1 MRSRPRLGFS
11 LVELLVVIAI
21 LAVLIGLLLPAI
33 QRVREAANRTTCQN
47 NMKQLA
53 LGAHNYHL
61 TVESYPPGVAYPGPS
76 NRNTCLYV
84 ELLPF
89 LEATPVY
96 TQWSYSN
103 PAANFGGTGTPA
115 AAAFKYFLCPTAGLT
130 ENPVTLGSTKL
141 GATTYGANG
150 GTITFPSSRATNDGI
165 FGYSTPTNRNQTR
178 ILDITDGASNTILFG
193 ERLLGDAALDS
204 YQIAPF
210 DTPPSPPL
218 ATASSFIGWA
228 VVPGPNAGAGM
239 LCAGSVP
246 LNYVH
251 GSVYVPP
258 PPWPPPTVPEPP
270 IPWATF
276 GPQVWDRLSAYG
288 SRHDGGINFALADGS
303 VRFVRVS
310 TPTMI
315 IQGMSTRAGGEPAVA
330 E

>member
-1 MRSRPRLGFS
+1 MRPRTRLGFT
-11 LVELLVVIAI
+11 LIELLVVIAI
-21 LAVLIGLLLPAI
+21 VAILIGLLLPAI
-33 QRVREAANRTTCQN
+33 QKVREAANRSTCQN
-47 NMKQLA
+47 NLKQISLA
-53 LGAHNYHL
+53 TQNYHDAMQWF
-61 TVESYPPGVAYPGPS
+61 PPGVAYPGPS
-76 NRNTCLYV
+76 NRNTCLFTEVLPYV
-84 ELLPF
+84 E
-89 LEATPVY
+89 AGVVGAK
-96 TQWSYSN
+96 WDYSN
-103 PAANFGGTGTPA
+103 PNANFGGVETPA
-115 AAAFKYFLCPTAGLT
+115 AAPLKYLVCPSAGLN
-130 ENPVTLGSTKL
+130 ENPVSLGSTKL

-210 DTPPSPPL
+210 DTPPNPPL

-246 LNYVH
+246 LNHVH

-310 TPTMI
+310 TPTMV

>member
-1 MRSRPRLGFS
+1 MRPRTRLGFT
-11 LVELLVVIAI
+11 LIELLVVIAI
-21 LAVLIGLLLPAI
+21 LAILIGLLLPAV
-33 QRVREAANRTTCQN
+33 QKVREAANRSSCISQ
-47 NMKQLA
+47 MKQLA
-53 LGAHNYHL
+53 LGVHNYHE
-61 TVESYPPGVAYPGPS
+61 TKDAFPPGVAYPGPG
-76 NRNTCLYV
+76 NRNTCL
-84 ELLPF
+84 F
-89 LEATPVY
+89 LEVMPFIEQGTVQAN
-96 TQWSYSN
+96 WNYSN
-103 PAANFGGTGTPA
+103 PAPNFGGVGTPA
-115 AAAFKYFLCPTAGLT
+115 ATAIRNLVCPSAALN
-130 ENPVTLGSTKL
+130 ENPVSLGSTKL

-150 GTITFPSSRATNDGI
+150 GTISFPSSRATNDGI
-165 FGYSTPTNRNQTR
+165 FGYSTLTNRNQTR

-193 ERLLGDAALDS
+193 ERLLGDGALDS

-210 DTPPSPPL
+210 DTPPNPPL

-246 LNYVH
+246 LNYTH

-258 PPWPPPTVPEPP
+258 PPWPPPTTPEPP

-303 VRFVRVS
+303 VRFIRVS
-310 TPTMI
+310 TQTMV